1 LGGAGIA
8 LLSHPL
14 KEKTMTHTI
23 VVGVD
28 GSDRSLSALAAAADL
43 AEHTGSELSV
53 IFVHDPGAA
62 AVAATYDGS
71 AAPFLERAIDELEV
85 IGRERTFDLLAHRRL
100 EWTFDVAIGEAAH
113 ELIDVAT
120 TRAASLIVVG
130 GRSHSLL
137 GGLVLGS
144 VAQKLV
150 RSSPISVLV
159 VRQPEVTDYQLAEL
173 HASAS

>member
-1 LGGAGIA
+1 
-8 LLSHPL
+8 
-14 KEKTMTHTI
+14 MTHAI

-28 GSDRSLSALAAAADL
+28 GSDRSLSAVAAAANL
-43 AEHTGSELSV
+43 AEHTGSRLSV
-53 IFVHDPGAA
+53 VFVHAPGATA
-62 AVAATYDGS
+62 AVAVTYDGT
-71 AAPFLERAIDELEV
+71 AAPFLEPTINELEV
-85 IGRERTFDLLAHRRL
+85 ISRERTFDLVANRRL
-100 EWTFDVAIGEAAH
+100 EWTFDVAMGDAAH

-120 TRAASLIVVG
+120 TQAASLIVVG

-159 VRQPEVTDYQLAEL
+159 VRHPDVNDDQLAEL
-173 HASAS
+173 HTSAP